1 MRPKRSCMRVLPQD
15 LRTVYNS
22 MALHLPFFFGTTP
35 MPEVRRLCHGGSVNG
50 PMIRPAAISLASSAS
65 TMSGCVCAED

>member
-1 MRPKRSCMRVLPQD
+1 
-15 LRTVYNS
+15 
-22 MALHLPFFFGTTP
+22 

-65 TMSGCVCAED
+65 TTSGCVCAEDKLLI